1 MIDKELQNRAIEKTR
16 MKMAISNFEKED
28 IKMNKPKRN
37 LSKMVAT
44 FVLALGVTSGLVYA
58 TSTVIDKIWKEPE
71 KYVIDQEITEEEK
84 NKCITEEKAEEIG
97 NTYLKQIGFNNEII
111 TSLNLTK
118 TFIENDN
125 IWRMHSKK
133 VSITIDGIS
142 GEIKDVQIP
151 TWEYKIPYNYGITRI
166 EARKVATELLEKY
179 KPQNETGEYQLV
191 KLTRNMETDEAS
203 YIWYADFY
211 KKYDNL
217 LNPHE
222 SVHIGWIP
230 TINGLYSLSFENCN
244 YENNEEN
251 ITKEQAIEIATQKD
265 KQIEKEKAIKETKA
279 EIKIE
284 QMNENVYL
292 RENFKEDF
300 EKKGILMN
308 YEKSEDNKY
317 KLKDDAVGY
326 KTEER
331 VRKVWVVV
339 IKYDVAESTRVKE
352 FSYFIDCTTGEIIG
366 GSVGDSS
373 TVIETMMSD
382 QYNLIEK

>member
-1 MIDKELQNRAIEKTR
+1 MIDKELQNRTIEKAR

-71 KYVIDQEITEEEK
+71 KYVINQEITEEEK

-97 NTYLKQIGFNNEII
+97 NTYLKQIGFDNEII

-118 TFIENDN
+118 TFVENDN

-191 KLTRNMETDEAS
+191 KLTRNMETDEGS

-284 QMNENVYL
+284 KMNENVYL

-308 YEKSEDNKY
+308 YEKTEDNKY
-317 KLKDDAVGY
+317 KLKDDAIGY

-339 IKYDVAESTRVKE
+339 IKYDVTESTRVNE

>member
-1 MIDKELQNRAIEKTR
+1 MIDKELQNRAIEKAR

-71 KYVIDQEITEEEK
+71 KYVINQEITEEEK

-97 NTYLKQIGFNNEII
+97 NTYLKQIGFDNEII

-211 KKYDNL
+211 KKYGDLYNQY
-217 LNPHE
+217 E
-222 SVHIGWIP
+222 KISIGWVP
-230 TINGLYSLSFENCN
+230 TINGLYSLGIENSK
-244 YENNEEN
+244 YENNEQK
-251 ITKEQAIEIATQKD
+251 ISKEQAIEIATQKD